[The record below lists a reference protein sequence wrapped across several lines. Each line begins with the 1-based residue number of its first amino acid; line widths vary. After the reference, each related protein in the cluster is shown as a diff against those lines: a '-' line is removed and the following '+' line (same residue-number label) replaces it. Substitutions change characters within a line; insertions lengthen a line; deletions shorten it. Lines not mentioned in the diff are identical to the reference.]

1 MAQMDEFLRGINK
14 WWSSTSRAVLNGDS
28 PEQDI
33 VSVLRD
39 AFHYLRIA
47 SVLMHPIVPHGTELI
62 YEYLDIA
69 DHGSKEGHAG
79 FFSWTHIF
87 EPIDFW
93 AEDAERQSG
102 WFTLKEVPP
111 RLDFFEKHPSQL

>member
-1 MAQMDEFLRGINK
+1 M
-14 WWSSTSRAVLNGDS
+14 
-28 PEQDI
+28 
-33 VSVLRD
+33 RD

-69 DHGSKEGHAG
+69 DHRLERGARRGSS
-79 FFSWTHIF
+79 SWTHIF
-87 EPIDFW
+87 EPIDSW

-111 RLDFFEKHPSQL
+111 RFDFFEKHPSQL